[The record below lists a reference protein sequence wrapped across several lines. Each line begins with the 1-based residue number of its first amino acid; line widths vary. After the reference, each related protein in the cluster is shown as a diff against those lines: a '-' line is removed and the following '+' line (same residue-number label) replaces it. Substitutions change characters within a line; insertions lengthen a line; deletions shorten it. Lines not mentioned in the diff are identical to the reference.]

1 MKETPLAS
9 NIFDF
14 LYNDVTLK
22 ARTDIIES
30 QAYETFVSIVQNC
43 QKAEWVEARVN
54 EFIYT

>member
-30 QAYETFVSIVQNC
+30 QAYETFVYPSSKIAKRLNGL
-43 QKAEWVEARVN
+43 R
-54 EFIYT
+54 